1 MLPPPQPR
9 PVGDD
14 RAVSHF
20 TTVDDGIRV
29 QLSPE
34 ERVFLGDV
42 LPLLAGVG
50 ASGGEDPAADRL
62 RVPVYLDDPESNE
75 EWWRLMGQ
83 DLEAARRA
91 DRAIFDKTVS
101 GDGPLVLTDE
111 EADAVL
117 RVLNEARLALGARFG
132 IDVEE
137 DHDELPE
144 DSRQVLDYL
153 GWIQEELTVE
163 LMRSL

>member
-1 MLPPPQPR
+1 M
-9 PVGDD
+9 
-14 RAVSHF
+14 SHF
-20 TTVDDGIRV
+20 RTTRDGIEV
-29 QLSPE
+29 ELTSD
-34 ERVFLGDV
+34 ERLFLGDV

-50 ASGGEDPAADRL
+50 AREDDPAADRL
-62 RVPVYLDDPESNE
+62 KVPVYLDDPEANE

-83 DLEAARRA
+83 DLEAARQA
-91 DRAIFDKTVS
+91 DRAIFDKVVRS
-101 GDGPLVLTDE
+101 EEAVLLDNE

-132 IDVEE
+132 VEVE
-137 DHDELPE
+137 ADHEELAE

-163 LMRSL
+163 LMRAL